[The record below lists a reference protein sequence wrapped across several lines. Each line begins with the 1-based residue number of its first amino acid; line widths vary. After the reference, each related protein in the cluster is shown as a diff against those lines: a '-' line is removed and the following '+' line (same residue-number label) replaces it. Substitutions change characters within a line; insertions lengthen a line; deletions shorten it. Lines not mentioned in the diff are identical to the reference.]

1 MIVLVSLAVG
11 VVGETVRVTESV
23 TVTVCVSLAVGSV
36 GETVRL
42 TESVTV
48 LVSLAVGT
56 VPETV

>member
-11 VVGETVRVTESV
+11 VVGEAVRVTESV
-23 TVTVCVSLAVGSV
+23 T
-36 GETVRL
+36 
-42 TESVTV
+42 VTV